1 VVSVHMIIGSLVVIA
16 YIVLAVVNWVQL
28 RRNEDISWSRQL
40 SMLAGVLLLAQI
52 AIGFNLLAGDHSMTA
67 AHYIVA
73 LLALVPVGVEHS
85 MARARETQSER
96 HRLAALATTGTAV
109 VVLIAYAIAESRG

>member
-1 VVSVHMIIGSLVVIA
+1 MVSVHMVVGSLVVIA
-16 YIVLAVVNWVQL
+16 YIVLAVVNWIQF

-40 SMLAGVLLLAQI
+40 SMLAGALLLVQI
-52 AIGFNLLAGDHSMTA
+52 ALGFNLLAGDHSITA

-85 MARARETQSER
+85 MAKARESRSER
-96 HRLAALATTGTAV
+96 QRLTALATTGTAV
-109 VVLIAYAIAESRG
+109 VALIAYAIAESGG